1 VERQTADRR
10 GELQRLLGRL
20 RDAGRLAPELA
31 PRRALAL
38 LLVLTSFET
47 FEELRRRAGL
57 SERDV
62 VVTLQDAA
70 TSTLRLS

>member
-1 VERQTADRR
+1 V
-10 GELQRLLGRL
+10 
-20 RDAGRLAPELA
+20 
-31 PRRALAL
+31 LAL

>member
-31 PRRALAL
+31 PRRVLAL